1 MRKSIIL
8 SAMLVVLV
16 LPVAAQAAS
25 ETKAMLS
32 IKCSVEQLKK
42 IIGDALIKIGPNA
55 SGNPKIFNIT
65 LNTEKMTFQ
74 QLTQKMVA
82 AKCY

>member
-8 SAMLVVLV
+8 SAVLVVLV

-25 ETKAMLS
+25 DTKAVLS
-32 IKCSVEQLKK
+32 NKCSVEQLKK
-42 IIGDALIKIGPNA
+42 IIGDALVKIGPSA